1 MGCGVLF
8 PRDFESR
15 FALHGRSWLFAHDE
29 FKMYLLRS
37 DSEDEGESGGQQGPV
52 VVRLFLFCCKKTFCP
67 MTNYSR

>member
-29 FKMYLLRS
+29 FKMYLLKGKL
-37 DSEDEGESGGQQGPV
+37 GEI
-52 VVRLFLFCCKKTFCP
+52 FLSAQSFYLTLSP
-67 MTNYSR
+67 GTN